1 MKLILKTL
9 WPELKPHLPRL
20 IFVLVSGAII
30 SGLKAYVPDLVGKL
44 PDIWQQ
50 GDWTRAYQVPILI
63 SVLWIISSVLQY
75 YHSFWTLYISDL
87 VAVSLRRKLM
97 NKYLTLNLSF
107 FQKFIRGSGGLISR
121 MLNDI
126 SIVQGGIHKVGD
138 AVREPFMAVFIFG
151 YLLYLDWRLTVF
163 ILIALPIITGTLRK
177 FAKSLRK
184 YSHMN
189 QESMEDLTQILK
201 ESLDGTRIV
210 QSFNL
215 QDEMRR
221 RFDAQAEDFL
231 RSKRKIIAREEA
243 SGPVSESL
251 AAFFI
256 SFILIYIGY
265 QAIHGVFKVG
275 DFLSFAFAIGMLQD
289 AVRKIQQA
297 YIRLQQGAVAVER
310 MQAILNETSVVPEVA
325 SPKPFPK
332 DWEEIEFKNVT
343 FSYDNNLILNNLS
356 LKVKRGE
363 VVALVGASGAGKSTL
378 INLLPRFFDPSA
390 GEIKIGG
397 IPTSE
402 MSIQDLRR
410 NIALVSQDV
419 FLFSDSIEKNI
430 WSGDFSRTQDGIEAA
445 AKHAFAHDFILRTP
459 QGYHSRVGDRGSHL
473 SGGEK
478 QRVSIARAFFKDAPI
493 LILDEATSA
502 LDSESEQEV
511 QKGLDSLLRGRTA
524 FVIAHRLST
533 ITNADRILVLQKGV
547 VVEAGSHQELLEK
560 KGEYSR
566 LYRLQVGNNLYS

>member
-9 WPELKPHLPRL
+9 WPELKPHLSKL
-20 IFVLVSGAII
+20 IFVFITGAII
-30 SGLKAYVPDLVGKL
+30 SGLKAYVPDLIGKL
-44 PDIWQQ
+44 PDVWQA
-50 GDWTRAYQVPILI
+50 GDWTKAYQIPILI
-63 SVLWIISSVLQY
+63 SVLWIVSSVLQY
-75 YHSFWTLYISDL
+75 YHSYWTLYVSDL

-97 NKYLTLNLSF
+97 NKYLDLNLSF

-138 AVREPFMAVFIFG
+138 AVREPFMAIFIFG
-151 YLLYLDWRLTVF
+151 YLLYLDWRLTIF
-163 ILIALPIITGTLRK
+163 ILIALPIITGALRR

-231 RSKRKIIAREEA
+231 HSKRKIIAREEA

-256 SFILIYIGY
+256 SFILIYIGH
-265 QAIHGVFKVG
+265 QAINGEFKVG

-289 AVRKIQQA
+289 AVRKIQSA

-310 MQAILNETSVVPEVA
+310 MQGILNETSVVPEVA
-325 SPKPFPK
+325 KPKVFPK
-332 DWEEIEFKNVT
+332 DWETIDFKNVT
-343 FSYDNNLILNNLS
+343 FSYDNHEILKNMS
-356 LKVKRGE
+356 LTVKRGE

-378 INLLPRFFDPSA
+378 INLLPRFFDPS
-390 GEIKIGG
+390 GGDIQIGG
-397 IPTSE
+397 VSTRD
-402 MSIQDLRR
+402 MSIHDLRR

-430 WSGDFSRTQDGIEAA
+430 WSGDFSRPAEGIEAA

-511 QKGLDSLLRGRTA
+511 QKGLDSLLKGRTA

-533 ITNADRILVLQKGV
+533 ITSADRIIVLQKGI
-547 VVEAGSHQELLEK
+547 VVESGSHQELLAM
-560 KGEYSR
+560 KGEYAR
-566 LYRLQVGNNLYS
+566 LYRMQVGPTV

>member
-1 MKLILKTL
+1 MKLIFKTL
-9 WPELKPHLPRL
+9 WPELKPYTKQL
-20 IFVLVSGAII
+20 IFVLISGAII
-30 SGLKAYVPDLVGKL
+30 SGLKAAIPNLVGKL
-44 PDIWQQ
+44 PDIWQS
-50 GDWTRAYQVPILI
+50 GDAVRAYQVPILI
-63 SVLWIISSVLQY
+63 SVIWLVQAALQY
-75 YHSFWTLYISDL
+75 FHSFWTLYVSDL
-87 VAVSLRRKLM
+87 VAVNLRRKLM

-107 FQKFIRGSGGLISR
+107 FQNFLRGSGGLISR

-138 AVREPFMAVFIFG
+138 AVREPFMAVFSLG
-151 YLLYLDWRLTVF
+151 YLLWLDWRLTLF
-163 ILIALPIITGTLRK
+163 IMIALPIVTTALRR

-184 YSHMN
+184 YSRLN

-215 QDEMRR
+215 QDEMRS
-221 RFDAQAEDFL
+221 RFEKQADEFL
-231 RSKRKIIAREEA
+231 HTKRKIIAREEA

-251 AAFFI
+251 MAFFL
-256 SFILIYIGY
+256 SFILIYIGHR
-265 QAIHGVFKVG
+265 AIGGHFKVG
-275 DFLSFAFAIGMLQD
+275 DFLSFLFAIGMLSD
-289 AVRKIQQA
+289 AVRKITDS
-297 YIRLQQGAVAVER
+297 YVRLQQGGVAIER
-310 MQAILNETSVVPEVA
+310 MQAILNEDNVVPEVA
-325 SPKPFPK
+325 DPKPFPHDWK
-332 DWEEIEFKNVT
+332 DIEFKNVT
-343 FSYDNNLILNNLS
+343 FAYGDNVILNNLS
-356 LKVKRGE
+356 LNVKRGE

-378 INLLPRFFDPSA
+378 INLLPRFFDPSS
-390 GEIKIGG
+390 GDIKIGG
-397 IPTSE
+397 VSTHD

-419 FLFSDSIEKNI
+419 FLFSDSVEKNI
-430 WSGDFSRTQDGIEAA
+430 WSGDFKRDSSGVEAA

-478 QRVSIARAFFKDAPI
+478 QRISIARAFFKDAPI

-511 QKGLDSLLRGRTA
+511 QKGLDSLLQGRTA

-547 VVEAGSHQELLEK
+547 VVESGSHQELLAH
-560 KGEYSR
+560 KGEYAR
-566 LYRLQVGNNLYS
+566 LYKMQTGG